1 MRLHTAKFIAP
12 ALAVAIAAVSAAHA
26 AGGAV
31 PGAPDRYESTKIVSP
46 CSPGSNF
53 CQLTFAAVPAG
64 KVLEATNISCEAG
77 LSGPTSFDFME
88 FVLTSDSSRKAR
100 EKTAFP
106 IKAAD
111 PAHFFLNEAIRFY
124 FEAGAQPTLA
134 ISNAPGDASG
144 FLLCTL
150 SGNLLTRAA

>member
-1 MRLHTAKFIAP
+1 M
-12 ALAVAIAAVSAAHA
+12 
-26 AGGAV
+26 
-31 PGAPDRYESTKIVSP
+31 
-46 CSPGSNF
+46 
-53 CQLTFAAVPAG
+53 
-64 KVLEATNISCEAG
+64 
-77 LSGPTSFDFME
+77 PTSRRQQLQHD
-88 FVLTSDSSRKAR
+88 LTSDSTRKAR

-124 FEAGAQPTLA
+124 FDAGAQPTLA

-150 SGNLLTRAA
+150 SGALLKQAA